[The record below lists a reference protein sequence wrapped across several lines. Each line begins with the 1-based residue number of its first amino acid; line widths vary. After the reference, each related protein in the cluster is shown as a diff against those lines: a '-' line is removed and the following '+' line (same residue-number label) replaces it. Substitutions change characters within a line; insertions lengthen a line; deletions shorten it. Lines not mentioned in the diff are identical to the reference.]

1 MSELMKSKCGVCGAS
16 VAVLKK
22 GGTSIEAKSVA
33 DKIAATHCKSESG
46 RGWDTSK
53 SIKKRPK
60 VDMNEF
66 SELF

>member
-1 MSELMKSKCGVCGAS
+1 MSELMRSECGVCGS
-16 VAVLKK
+16 TIGVIKK
-22 GGTSIEAKSVA
+22 EGTNNEAKNVA
-33 DKIAATHCKSESG
+33 DKIAATHCKSENG
-46 RGWDTSK
+46 REWDTSK

>member
-1 MSELMKSKCGVCGAS
+1 MSELMKSKCEVCGS
-16 VAVLKK
+16 VVGVLKK
-22 GGTSIEAKSVA
+22 EGTNFEAKSVA
-33 DKIAATHCKSESG
+33 DKIAAMHCKSENG
-46 RGWDTSK
+46 RKWDTSK

>member
-1 MSELMKSKCGVCGAS
+1 MSELMKSKCEECGS
-16 VAVLKK
+16 VVGVLKRE
-22 GGTSIEAKSVA
+22 GTNSEAKSVA
-33 DKIAATHCKSESG
+33 DKIASTHCKSESG
-46 RGWDTSK
+46 REWDTSK